1 MDKTETK
8 FLQTQEFWSSV
19 WFGYIDDVYFIWTH
33 GPDKLVSFITEFNNY
48 HPNIKFIYESNNE
61 NMTFLGVS
69 FSLSGNKLTTD
80 LHTKSTDKHQYL
92 Y

>member
-1 MDKTETK
+1 MDETETK
-8 FLQTQEFWSSV
+8 FLQTQEFRSLV

-61 NMTFLGVS
+61 NMTFFALS
-69 FSLSGNKLTTD
+69 FSISGNKLTID
-80 LHTKSTDKHQYL
+80 LHTKSTDKHQDL

>member
-1 MDKTETK
+1 MDETETK
-8 FLQTQEFWSSV
+8 FLQTQEFRSLV

-33 GPDKLVSFITEFNNY
+33 GPDKFVSFITKFNNY
-48 HPNIKFIYESNNE
+48 HPNIKFLHESNNE